1 MTTAKKKDTPG
12 SGTSTDTSGKAATD
26 QTSSRKDSGQ
36 KGAAEDKV
44 RRDQAKAGLEK
55 AAKNALET
63 GAPQP
68 VIVDPVQDR
77 AEFVGDEHRDV
88 TRDPDFKPGKDTL
101 AQHEVFK
108 FDHDAKTKRV
118 DHIAVAA
125 TSNALV
131 LEIDGTYYDFDT
143 QLAAALRRLV
153 QAGATNLDL

>member
-1 MTTAKKKDTPG
+1 VTSAKKETPG

-26 QTSSRKDSGQ
+26 QKSDRKDSGQ

-44 RRDQAKAGLEK
+44 RKQQIKEGLEK
-55 AAKNALET
+55 AAKHASET
-63 GAPQP
+63 GTAAP
-68 VIVDPVQDR
+68 VVVEPVQDR

-88 TRDPDFKPGKDTL
+88 TRDPGFEAEDGTL
-101 AQHEVFK
+101 AQHEVFA
-108 FDHDAKTKRV
+108 FDHDAKTTRV

-131 LEIDGTYYDFDT
+131 LEIDGTYYSFDT

-153 QAGATNLDL
+153 QAGAVNLNL